1 MLDITLD
8 KLNGHATEGKV
19 CKIHINVGDNINF
32 GDKICDI
39 EGKKGSST
47 FNSKFS
53 GVIKS
58 IEINEGDV
66 VKLGGVIAKVEGEG
80 QEQEAAVTSEK
91 TDKSAEPAAAG
102 TFNYFSSIM
111 KPRKEEVECDIV
123 ILGGGPGGYVAAI
136 QGAQLGAKVVLIEK
150 ENLGGTCLN
159 RGCIPT
165 KTLVRSSEVYEN
177 LLKAEDF
184 GLYAENIAVDMKKVI
199 ARKDNVVD
207 ELRGGIGYILEKHGV
222 RVIKG
227 EGKLLDKNSL
237 FVKEGNTEITVKTK
251 DIILATGSK
260 AVKLPIPGADLKNVM
275 TSDEALKMDTL
286 PKKMIIIGGGI
297 IGMEFAFIYSKFGV
311 EVYVVEYFN
320 SILANL
326 DEDIITEITTAA
338 KDSGIKLFTGSKV
351 EEIIEGED
359 NQSIVVFTKGEEKKY
374 ISADKILMA
383 VGRTPVLES
392 LDIEKLGIKP
402 LEKKKGIAVNEKLQT
417 TVENIYAIGDLTNII
432 QLAHVASHQ
441 GVVAVKNIMGKEC
454 SMDYTVVPSAI
465 FTHPEIATV
474 GISEK
479 DAEKQGLEIEIG
491 KFPFAAN
498 GKALTYGERAGFVKI
513 IKEKGTDIVLGGAV
527 IGPHATDLIA
537 EIALAVKNKLKVDQI
552 TETIHAHPTT
562 AEAIHEGALALEGGS
577 LHFVN

>member
-1 MLDITLD
+1 MLDIVLD

-19 CKIHINVGDNINF
+19 CKIHINVGDEIKL

-39 EGKKGSST
+39 EGKKGNST
-47 FNSKFS
+47 FNSNFS
-53 GVIKS
+53 GIIES
-58 IEINEGDV
+58 IEIGEGDTVRLGDV
-66 VKLGGVIAKVEGEG
+66 VAKIEGV
-80 QEQEAAVTSEK
+80 EAAAASEK
-91 TDKSAEPAAAG
+91 TEQTKEVG
-102 TFNYFSSIM
+102 GFNYFSSIM
-111 KPRKEEVECDIV
+111 KPRKEEIECDIA

-136 QGAQLGAKVVLIEK
+136 QGAKLGAKVVLIEK

-165 KTLVRSSEVYEN
+165 KTLVRSAEVYEN

-184 GLYAENIAVDMKKVI
+184 GLYADNVSVNMRKVI

-207 ELRGGIGYILEKHGV
+207 ELRGGIGYILEKHGI
-222 RVIKG
+222 RVIKA
-227 EGKLLDKNSL
+227 EGRLLDTKTL
-237 FVKEGNTEITVKTK
+237 FAKEGNREITIKAK

-260 AVKLPIPGADLKNVM
+260 AIKLPISGADSKNVI
-275 TSDEALKMDTL
+275 TSDEALTMDTL

-311 EVYVVEYFN
+311 DVYVVEYFN

-326 DEDIITEITTAA
+326 DEDVIAEITAA
-338 KDSGIKLFTGSKV
+338 ARDNGIKLFTGSKV
-351 EEIIEGED
+351 EEIIDGAD
-359 NQSIVVFTKGEEKKY
+359 NQSIVVFTKDGEKKY
-374 ISADKILMA
+374 ISADKVLMA
-383 VGRTPVLES
+383 VGRTPVFEG
-392 LDIEKLGIKP
+392 LDIEKLGIKS
-402 LEKKKGIAVNEKLQT
+402 LENKKGIAVNEKLQT

-432 QLAHVASHQ
+432 QLAHIASHQ
-441 GVVAVKNIMGKEC
+441 GVVAVKNIMGKEL

-479 DAEKQGLEIEIG
+479 DAEKQGLEIEVG

-498 GKALTYGERAGFVKI
+498 GKALTYGERAGFVKL
-513 IKEKGTDIVLGGAV
+513 IKEKNTDIVLGGAV

-537 EIALAVKNKLKVDQI
+537 EIALAVKNKLKIDQI